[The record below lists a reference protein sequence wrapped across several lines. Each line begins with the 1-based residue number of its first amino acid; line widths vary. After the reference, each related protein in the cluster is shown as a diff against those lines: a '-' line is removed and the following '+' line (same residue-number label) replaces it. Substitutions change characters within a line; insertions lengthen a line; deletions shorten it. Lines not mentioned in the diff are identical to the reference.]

1 MKYLTLSTIIFST
14 FATAP
19 STAIAETFDI
29 QGTAGSKIT
38 ATELAVFNSPW
49 AMTVLTNDQ
58 MLVTTKPG
66 KIWLVGTSGEKIEL
80 SGVPKAEVGGQ
91 GGLGDIVP
99 HPDFGKNQTV
109 YLSYV
114 ESNDNGATRGSVVVR
129 ATLDTTSEP
138 KLTNIE
144 KVWTQLPKTSGRGHF
159 SHKIAF
165 GPKGTKHDGKLFI
178 TSGDRQQQTPA
189 QDWDKALGKI
199 IRLNEDGSVPSD
211 NPYQNKGDLAK
222 SFWTVGHRNLLG
234 ISFDTQG
241 KLWSHEMGPKHGDEL
256 NLIEAGKN
264 YGWPVVSNGNNY
276 NGGIIPNHNTRPE
289 FEAPKAYWVP
299 SIAPSGLV
307 IYSGK
312 MFPKFNGNAFI
323 GGLVSRA
330 LIRVEINGGTA
341 KEAERF
347 EWGKR
352 IREVEQAPDG
362 ALYVL
367 EDKEGGRLLRLAK

>member
-80 SGVPKAEVGGQ
+80 SGVPKAAVGGQ

>member
-1 MKYLTLSTIIFST
+1 MKYLTLSTIIFAT
-14 FATAP
+14 FVTGQNAAN
-19 STAIAETFDI
+19 AETFDI
-29 QGTAGSKIT
+29 QGTGGSNIT
-38 ATELAVFNSPW
+38 ASEIAAFDSPW
-49 AMTVLTNDQ
+49 AMTFIDKER

-66 KIWLVGTSGEKIEL
+66 KMWLVGTDNEKVEVG
-80 SGVPKAEVGGQ
+80 SVPKAVVGGQ

-99 HPDFGKNQTV
+99 HPQFAENQIV

-114 ESNDNGATRGSVVVR
+114 DSNDNGATRGSVVVR
-129 ATLDTTSEP
+129 AKLDTSSAP

-159 SHKIAF
+159 SHKITF
-165 GPKGTKHDGKLFI
+165 GPKGSSQEGKLFI

-199 IRLNEDGSVPSD
+199 IRLNDDGSVPID
-211 NPYQNKGDLAK
+211 NPYQDKGELAK
-222 SFWTVGHRNLLG
+222 SFWSVGHRNLLG
-234 ISFDTQG
+234 ISFDVEGT
-241 KLWSHEMGPKHGDEL
+241 LWAHEMGPKHGDEL
-256 NLIEAGKN
+256 NLIKPGKN

-276 NGGIIPNHNTRPE
+276 SGKVIPNHDTRPE

-307 IYSGK
+307 IYTGN
-312 MFPKFNGNAFI
+312 MFPKFEGNALI

-330 LIRVEINGGTA
+330 LVRVEIDGNTA
-341 KEAERF
+341 KEVERF

-362 ALYVL
+362 SLYVL
-367 EDKEGGRLLRLAK
+367 EDREGGRLLRLAK

>member
-1 MKYLTLSTIIFST
+1 MKFFT
-14 FATAP
+14 FTATAL
-19 STAIAETFDI
+19 SILTSLHSGAFAESFKIKGT
-29 QGTAGSKIT
+29 QGSNIEASEV
-38 ATELAVFNSPW
+38 ASFNSPW
-49 AMTVLTNDQ
+49 AMTFIGADQ
-58 MLVTTKPG
+58 MLVSTKLG
-66 KIWLVGTSGEKIEL
+66 KVWLVEANGTKTEVSN
-80 SGVPKAEVGGQ
+80 VPKAAVGGQ

-99 HPDFGKNQTV
+99 HPDFAKNQTV

-129 ATLDTTSEP
+129 AKLDITTSP

-144 KVWTQLPKTSGRGHF
+144 KIWTQLPKTAGRGHF

-165 GPKGTKHDGKLFI
+165 GPKGTAQEGKIFI

-199 IRLNEDGSVPSD
+199 IRLNADGSVPAD
-211 NPYQNKGDLAK
+211 NPYQDKGELART
-222 SFWTVGHRNLLG
+222 FWTVGHRNLLG
-234 ISFDTQG
+234 ISFDAEG

-256 NLIEAGKN
+256 NLIEPGQN

-276 NGGIIPNHNTRPE
+276 SGSVIPNHDTRPE
-289 FEAPKAYWVP
+289 FAAPKAYWVP

-307 IYSGK
+307 MYSGNA
-312 MFPKFNGNAFI
+312 FPKFKGNAFI

-330 LIRVEINGGTA
+330 LIRVAIDGDTA
-341 KEAERF
+341 KEVERF

-352 IREVEQAPDG
+352 IREVEQSPDG
-362 ALYVL
+362 TLYVL
-367 EDKEGGRLLRLAK
+367 EDRKGGRLLRLSQ